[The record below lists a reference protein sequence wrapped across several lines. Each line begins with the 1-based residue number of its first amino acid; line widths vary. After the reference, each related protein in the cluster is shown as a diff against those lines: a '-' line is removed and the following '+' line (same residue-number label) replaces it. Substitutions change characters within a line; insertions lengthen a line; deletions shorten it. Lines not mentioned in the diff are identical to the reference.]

1 MQISDMLAQYNRS
14 SATGAT
20 ATAPQ
25 QGVQQLVSAVRE
37 MTVGNVFEGTVND
50 IKNGTVSLGLANGQT
65 IQARIATG
73 VQLAVGQAM
82 FFQVKS
88 NDGTT
93 VEIRPYTNGNLNNPT
108 LLKALDAAGIPAE
121 PRMID
126 MVNSMMEE
134 QMSIGRESLMDMARS
149 ISAYPDA
156 DMKSLVLMHKLDIPM
171 TQEFIQQFENYK
183 SDQAAITSQFDDV
196 LESIGKLY
204 QNENLSEAEAL
215 ELGSRIYQVLKQDGS
230 LDASAIVKEGVQKG
244 GWSPV
249 ELQEGALL
257 DGTSEFAA
265 TEIAGA
271 EVGTIEDAIA
281 ETIEETLDDVAVNPG
296 EEAVSEENAAQ
307 AAEGNASSDTQGVQ
321 YYAKGSVGALFTEG
335 QMKEF
340 SNLLKE
346 FPQLAGS
353 KLFTAEGVLNGNLS
367 TGAFLKELHQA
378 LDEIMGLTG
387 GSAKKLFSSKEY
399 QKVLEYEV
407 KQQWTL
413 KPEEVKGDAIKHLY
427 EKMEN
432 QMQKM
437 QELVQE
443 SGQSNTSLAKA
454 VSNLQGN
461 IEFMNQ
467 INNAYHYVQIPL
479 RMSNQNAHGDLFVYT
494 NKSGVDRPDG
504 ELSAFLHLDMDN
516 LGATDVSVRMKDRK
530 VHTNFYLEDEKS
542 YDLIEEHMDELM
554 HRLQEK
560 GYSCTVQVENQS
572 KKKNLVEDFMQQEHP
587 SAGILHRY
595 SFDMRA

>member
-50 IKNGTVSLGLANGQT
+50 IKNGTVTLGLANGQNV
-65 IQARIATG
+65 QARIAAG

-156 DMKSLVLMHKLDIPM
+156 DIKSLVLMHKLDIPM
-171 TQEFIQQFENYK
+171 SEEFIQQFENYK

-204 QNENLSEAEAL
+204 QNENLSETEAL
-215 ELGSRIYQVLKQDGS
+215 ELGSRIYQVLKQEGS
-230 LDASAIVKEGVQKG
+230 LDASAIVKEGAQKG
-244 GWSPV
+244 SWSPV
-249 ELQEGALL
+249 ELQEGAILE
-257 DGTSEFAA
+257 GTSELAA
-265 TEIAGA
+265 TEITGTELA
-271 EVGTIEDAIA
+271 EA
-281 ETIEETLDDVAVNPG
+281 ETIEETLDGVAVNSG
-296 EEAVSEENAAQ
+296 EEAASEENAAQ
-307 AAEGNASSDTQGVQ
+307 VSKEKTSSDAQGVQ
-321 YYAKGSVGALFTEG
+321 YYARGSVGALFTEG
-335 QMKEF
+335 QMKDF

-353 KLFTAEGVLNGNLS
+353 KLFTAEGNLNGNLS

-387 GSAKKLFSSKEY
+387 GSAKKLFSGKEY

-413 KPEEVKGDAIKHLY
+413 KPEEIKGDAVKHLY

-542 YDLIEEHMDELM
+542 YDLIEEHMAELM
-554 HRLQEK
+554 QRLQEK
-560 GYSCTVQVENQS
+560 GYSCTVQVENQFR
-572 KKKNLVEDFMQQEHP
+572 KKNLVEDFMQQEHP

>member
-50 IKNGTVSLGLANGQT
+50 IKNGTVTLGLANGQT
-65 IQARIATG
+65 VQARIAAG

-149 ISAYPDA
+149 ISAYPDV
-156 DMKSLVLMHKLDIPM
+156 DIKSLVLMHKLDIPM
-171 TQEFIQQFENYK
+171 SEEFIQQFENYK

-204 QNENLSEAEAL
+204 QNENLSETEAL
-215 ELGSRIYQVLKQDGS
+215 ELGSRIYQVLKQEGS

-244 GWSPV
+244 SWSPV
-249 ELQEGALL
+249 ELQEGAILE
-257 DGTSEFAA
+257 GTSELAA
-265 TEIAGA
+265 TEITGTELA
-271 EVGTIEDAIA
+271 EA
-281 ETIEETLDDVAVNPG
+281 ETIEETLDGVAVNSG
-296 EEAVSEENAAQ
+296 EEAASEENAAQ
-307 AAEGNASSDTQGVQ
+307 VSEEKTSSDAQGVQ
-321 YYAKGSVGALFTEG
+321 YYARGSVGALFTEG
-335 QMKEF
+335 QMKDF

-353 KLFTAEGVLNGNLS
+353 KLFTAEGNLNGNLS

-387 GSAKKLFSSKEY
+387 GSAKKLFSGKEY

-413 KPEEVKGDAIKHLY
+413 KPEEIKGDAVKHLY
-427 EKMEN
+427 EKMEK

-542 YDLIEEHMDELM
+542 YDLIEEHMAELM
-554 HRLQEK
+554 QRLQEK
-560 GYSCTVQVENQS
+560 GYSCTVQVENQFR
-572 KKKNLVEDFMQQEHP
+572 KKNLVEDFMQQEHP

>member
-50 IKNGTVSLGLANGQT
+50 IKNGTVTLGLANGQT
-65 IQARIATG
+65 VQARIAAG
-73 VQLAVGQAM
+73 IQLAVGQAM

-156 DMKSLVLMHKLDIPM
+156 DIKSLVLMHKLDIPM
-171 TQEFIQQFENYK
+171 SEEFIRQFENYK

-204 QNENLSEAEAL
+204 QNENLSETEAL
-215 ELGSRIYQVLKQDGS
+215 ELGSRIYQVLKQEGS
-230 LDASAIVKEGVQKG
+230 LDASAIVKEGAQKG
-244 GWSPV
+244 SWSPV
-249 ELQEGALL
+249 ELQEGAILE
-257 DGTSEFAA
+257 GTSELAA
-265 TEIAGA
+265 AEITGTELA
-271 EVGTIEDAIA
+271 EA
-281 ETIEETLDDVAVNPG
+281 ETIEETLDGVAVNSG
-296 EEAVSEENAAQ
+296 EEAASEENAAQ
-307 AAEGNASSDTQGVQ
+307 VSEEKTSSDAQGVQ
-321 YYAKGSVGALFTEG
+321 YYARGSVGALFTEG
-335 QMKEF
+335 QMKDF

-353 KLFTAEGVLNGNLS
+353 KLFTAEGNLNGNLS

-387 GSAKKLFSSKEY
+387 GSAKKLFSGKEY

-413 KPEEVKGDAIKHLY
+413 KPEEIKGDAVKHLY
-427 EKMEN
+427 EKMEK

-542 YDLIEEHMDELM
+542 YDLIEEHMAELM
-554 HRLQEK
+554 QRLQEK
-560 GYSCTVQVENQS
+560 GYSCTVQVENQFR
-572 KKKNLVEDFMQQEHP
+572 KKNLVEDFMQQEHP

>member
-1 MQISDMLAQYNRS
+1 
-14 SATGAT
+14 
-20 ATAPQ
+20 
-25 QGVQQLVSAVRE
+25 
-37 MTVGNVFEGTVND
+37 
-50 IKNGTVSLGLANGQT
+50 
-65 IQARIATG
+65 
-73 VQLAVGQAM
+73 
-82 FFQVKS
+82 
-88 NDGTT
+88 
-93 VEIRPYTNGNLNNPT
+93 
-108 LLKALDAAGIPAE
+108 
-121 PRMID
+121 
-126 MVNSMMEE
+126 
-134 QMSIGRESLMDMARS
+134 MSE
-149 ISAYPDA
+149 
-156 DMKSLVLMHKLDIPM
+156 
-171 TQEFIQQFENYK
+171 EFIQQFENYK

-204 QNENLSEAEAL
+204 QNENLSETEAL
-215 ELGSRIYQVLKQDGS
+215 ELGSRIYQVLKQEGS

-244 GWSPV
+244 SWSPV
-249 ELQEGALL
+249 ELQEGAILE
-257 DGTSEFAA
+257 GTSELAA
-265 TEIAGA
+265 TEITGTELA
-271 EVGTIEDAIA
+271 EA
-281 ETIEETLDDVAVNPG
+281 ETIEETLDGVTVNSG
-296 EEAVSEENAAQ
+296 EEAASEENAAQ
-307 AAEGNASSDTQGVQ
+307 VSEEKTSSDAQGVQ
-321 YYAKGSVGALFTEG
+321 YYARGSVGALFTEG
-335 QMKEF
+335 QMKDF

-353 KLFTAEGVLNGNLS
+353 KLFTAEGNLNGNLS

-387 GSAKKLFSSKEY
+387 GSAKKLFSGKEY

-413 KPEEVKGDAIKHLY
+413 KPEEIKGDAVKHLY
-427 EKMEN
+427 EKMEK

-542 YDLIEEHMDELM
+542 YDLIEEHMAELM
-554 HRLQEK
+554 QRLQEK
-560 GYSCTVQVENQS
+560 GYSCTVQVENQFR
-572 KKKNLVEDFMQQEHP
+572 KKNLVEDFMQQEHP

>member
-50 IKNGTVSLGLANGQT
+50 IKNGTVTLGLANGQT
-65 IQARIATG
+65 VQARIAAG

-149 ISAYPDA
+149 ISTYPDA
-156 DMKSLVLMHKLDIPM
+156 DIKSLVLMHKLDIPM
-171 TQEFIQQFENYK
+171 SEEFIQQFENYK

-204 QNENLSEAEAL
+204 QNENLSETEAL
-215 ELGSRIYQVLKQDGS
+215 ELGSRIYQVLKQEGS

-244 GWSPV
+244 SWSPV
-249 ELQEGALL
+249 ELQEGAILE
-257 DGTSEFAA
+257 GTSELAA
-265 TEIAGA
+265 TEITGTELA
-271 EVGTIEDAIA
+271 EA
-281 ETIEETLDDVAVNPG
+281 ETIEETLDGVAVNSG
-296 EEAVSEENAAQ
+296 EEAASEENAAQ
-307 AAEGNASSDTQGVQ
+307 VSEEKTSSDAQGVQ
-321 YYAKGSVGALFTEG
+321 YYARGSIGALFTEG
-335 QMKEF
+335 QMKDF

-353 KLFTAEGVLNGNLS
+353 KLFTAEGNLNGNLS

-387 GSAKKLFSSKEY
+387 GSAKKLFSGKEY

-413 KPEEVKGDAIKHLY
+413 KPEEIKGDAVKHLY
-427 EKMEN
+427 EKMEK

-542 YDLIEEHMDELM
+542 YDLIEEHMAELM
-554 HRLQEK
+554 QRLQEK

-572 KKKNLVEDFMQQEHP
+572 GKKNLVEDFMQQEHP

>member
-50 IKNGTVSLGLANGQT
+50 IKNGTVTLGLANGQAV
-65 IQARIATG
+65 QARIAAG

-156 DMKSLVLMHKLDIPM
+156 DIKSLVLMHKLDIPM
-171 TQEFIQQFENYK
+171 SEEFIQQFENYK

-204 QNENLSEAEAL
+204 QNENLSETEAL
-215 ELGSRIYQVLKQDGS
+215 ELGSRIYQVLKQEGS

-244 GWSPV
+244 SWSPV
-249 ELQEGALL
+249 ELQEGAILE
-257 DGTSEFAA
+257 GTSELAA
-265 TEIAGA
+265 TEITGTELA
-271 EVGTIEDAIA
+271 EA
-281 ETIEETLDDVAVNPG
+281 ETIEETLDGVAVNSG
-296 EEAVSEENAAQ
+296 EEAASEENAAQ
-307 AAEGNASSDTQGVQ
+307 VSEEKTSSDAQGVQ
-321 YYAKGSVGALFTEG
+321 YYARGSVGALFTEG
-335 QMKEF
+335 QMKDF

-353 KLFTAEGVLNGNLS
+353 KLFTAEGNLNGNLS

-387 GSAKKLFSSKEY
+387 GSAKKLFSGKEY

-413 KPEEVKGDAIKHLY
+413 KPEEIKGDAVKHLY

-479 RMSNQNAHGDLFVYT
+479 QMSNQNAHGDLFVYT

-542 YDLIEEHMDELM
+542 YDLIEEHMAELM
-554 HRLQEK
+554 QRLQEK
-560 GYSCTVQVENQS
+560 GYSCTVQVENQFR
-572 KKKNLVEDFMQQEHP
+572 KKNLVEDFMQQEHP

>member
-50 IKNGTVSLGLANGQT
+50 IKNGTVTLGLANGQNV
-65 IQARIATG
+65 QARIAAG

-156 DMKSLVLMHKLDIPM
+156 DIKSLVLMHKLDIPM
-171 TQEFIQQFENYK
+171 SEEFIQQFENYK

-204 QNENLSEAEAL
+204 QNENLSETEAL
-215 ELGSRIYQVLKQDGS
+215 ELGSRIYQVLKQEGS

-244 GWSPV
+244 SWSPV
-249 ELQEGALL
+249 ELQEGGILE
-257 DGTSEFAA
+257 GTSELAA
-265 TEIAGA
+265 TEITGTELA
-271 EVGTIEDAIA
+271 EA
-281 ETIEETLDDVAVNPG
+281 ETIEETLDGVAVNSG
-296 EEAVSEENAAQ
+296 EEAASEENAAQ
-307 AAEGNASSDTQGVQ
+307 VSEEKTSSDAQGVQ
-321 YYAKGSVGALFTEG
+321 YYARGSVGALFTEG
-335 QMKEF
+335 QMKDF

-353 KLFTAEGVLNGNLS
+353 KLFTAEGNLNGNLS

-413 KPEEVKGDAIKHLY
+413 KPEEIKGDAVKHLY

-542 YDLIEEHMDELM
+542 YDLIEEHMAELM
-554 HRLQEK
+554 QRLQEK
-560 GYSCTVQVENQS
+560 GYSCTVQVENQFR
-572 KKKNLVEDFMQQEHP
+572 KKNLVEDFMQQEHP

>member
-50 IKNGTVSLGLANGQT
+50 IKNGTVTLGLANGQT
-65 IQARIATG
+65 VQARIAAG

-156 DMKSLVLMHKLDIPM
+156 DIKSLVLMHKLDIPM
-171 TQEFIQQFENYK
+171 SEEFIQQFENYK

-204 QNENLSEAEAL
+204 QNENLSETEAL
-215 ELGSRIYQVLKQDGS
+215 ELGSRIYQVLKQEGS

-244 GWSPV
+244 SWSPV
-249 ELQEGALL
+249 ELQEGAILE
-257 DGTSEFAA
+257 GTSELAA
-265 TEIAGA
+265 TEITGTELA
-271 EVGTIEDAIA
+271 EA
-281 ETIEETLDDVAVNPG
+281 ETIEETLDGVAVNSG
-296 EEAVSEENAAQ
+296 EEAASEENAAQ
-307 AAEGNASSDTQGVQ
+307 VSEEKTSSDAQGVQ
-321 YYAKGSVGALFTEG
+321 YYARGSVGVLFTEG
-335 QMKEF
+335 QMKDF

-353 KLFTAEGVLNGNLS
+353 KLFTAEGNLNGNLS

-387 GSAKKLFSSKEY
+387 GSAKKLFSCKEY

-413 KPEEVKGDAIKHLY
+413 KPEEIKGDAVKHLY

-542 YDLIEEHMDELM
+542 YDLIEAHMAELM
-554 HRLQEK
+554 QRLQEK
-560 GYSCTVQVENQS
+560 GYSCTVQVENQFR
-572 KKKNLVEDFMQQEHP
+572 KKNLVEDFMQQEHP

>member
-25 QGVQQLVSAVRE
+25 QGVQQLISAVRE

-50 IKNGTVSLGLANGQT
+50 IKNGTVTLGLANGQT
-65 IQARIATG
+65 VQARIAAG

-156 DMKSLVLMHKLDIPM
+156 DIKSLVLMHKLDIPM
-171 TQEFIQQFENYK
+171 SEEFIQQFENYK

-204 QNENLSEAEAL
+204 QNENLSETEAL

-230 LDASAIVKEGVQKG
+230 LDASAIVKEGAQKG

-249 ELQEGALL
+249 ELQEGAILE
-257 DGTSEFAA
+257 GTSELAA
-265 TEIAGA
+265 TEITGTELA
-271 EVGTIEDAIA
+271 EA
-281 ETIEETLDDVAVNPG
+281 ETIEETLDGVAVNSG
-296 EEAVSEENAAQ
+296 EEAASEENAAQ
-307 AAEGNASSDTQGVQ
+307 VSEEKASSDAQGVQ
-321 YYAKGSVGALFTEG
+321 YYARGSVGALFTEG
-335 QMKEF
+335 QMKDF

-353 KLFTAEGVLNGNLS
+353 KLFTAEGNLNGNLS

-387 GSAKKLFSSKEY
+387 GSAKKLFSGKEY

-413 KPEEVKGDAIKHLY
+413 KPEEIKGDAVKHLY

-542 YDLIEEHMDELM
+542 YDLIEEHMAELM
-554 HRLQEK
+554 QRLQEK
-560 GYSCTVQVENQS
+560 GYSCTVQVENQFR
-572 KKKNLVEDFMQQEHP
+572 KKNLVEDFMQQEHP

>member
-50 IKNGTVSLGLANGQT
+50 IKNGTVTLGLANGQT
-65 IQARIATG
+65 VQARIAAG

-156 DMKSLVLMHKLDIPM
+156 DIKSLVLMHKLDIPM
-171 TQEFIQQFENYK
+171 SEEFIQQFENYK

-204 QNENLSEAEAL
+204 QNEKLSETEAL
-215 ELGSRIYQVLKQDGS
+215 ELGSRIYQVLKQEGS

-244 GWSPV
+244 SWSPV
-249 ELQEGALL
+249 ELQEGAILE
-257 DGTSEFAA
+257 GTSELAA
-265 TEIAGA
+265 TEITGTELA
-271 EVGTIEDAIA
+271 EA
-281 ETIEETLDDVAVNPG
+281 ETIEETLDGVAVNSG
-296 EEAVSEENAAQ
+296 EEAALEENAAQ
-307 AAEGNASSDTQGVQ
+307 VSEEKTSSDAQGVQ
-321 YYAKGSVGALFTEG
+321 YYARGSVGALFTEG
-335 QMKEF
+335 QMKDF

-353 KLFTAEGVLNGNLS
+353 KLFTAEGNLNGNLS

-387 GSAKKLFSSKEY
+387 GSAKKLFSGKEY

-413 KPEEVKGDAIKHLY
+413 KPEEIKGDAVKHLY

-494 NKSGVDRPDG
+494 NKNDVDRPDG

-516 LGATDVSVRMKDRK
+516 LGAMDVSVRMKDRK

-542 YDLIEEHMDELM
+542 YDLIEAHMAELM
-554 HRLQEK
+554 QRLQEK
-560 GYSCTVQVENQS
+560 GYSCTVQVENQFR
-572 KKKNLVEDFMQQEHP
+572 KKNLVEDFMQQEHP